1 MMDLLPDEVGLDD
14 DPIDVVEAVISNDDR
29 FEVERCA
36 DGDLTF
42 STKGAWGDITGAFC
56 WREELPAVP
65 MTVSMDLAAPDMV
78 RAEAARLTALINE
91 HLWLGHFDLWLD
103 DGAVVFRHSVPMIG
117 RGDLAPGEAQALI
130 VAALDAADRFY
141 PAYRHLFEEGGS
153 AEDAAKAAIFET
165 IGEA

>member
-1 MMDLLPDEVGLDD
+1 MDLLPDEVGLDD

-29 FEVERCA
+29 FEVERCS

-42 STKGAWGDITGAFC
+42 STRGAWSDVTGAFS
-56 WREELPAVP
+56 WREELPAVL
-65 MTVSMDLAAPDMV
+65 MTVSLDLTAPEHR
-78 RAEAARLTALINE
+78 RAEAARLTAIINE

-103 DGAVVFRHSVPMIG
+103 DGAIVFRHSVPMIG
-117 RGDLAPGEAQALI
+117 RGELAPGEAQALI
-130 VAALDAADRFY
+130 AAALDAADRFY
-141 PAYRHLFEEGGS
+141 PAYNHLFERGGS